1 MLVHVPSIYSFL
13 LEDVPESS
21 VLPIRERPSHRV
33 NQMLQ
38 LNILSTKE
46 ILRTRIP
53 GRNMMKWENELKR
66 TGNKLK
72 RILNKMRTADDDE
85 KVFYH

>member
-1 MLVHVPSIYSFL
+1 
-13 LEDVPESS
+13 
-21 VLPIRERPSHRV
+21 
-33 NQMLQ
+33 MLQ

-72 RILNKMRTADDDE
+72 RILNKMGTADDDE